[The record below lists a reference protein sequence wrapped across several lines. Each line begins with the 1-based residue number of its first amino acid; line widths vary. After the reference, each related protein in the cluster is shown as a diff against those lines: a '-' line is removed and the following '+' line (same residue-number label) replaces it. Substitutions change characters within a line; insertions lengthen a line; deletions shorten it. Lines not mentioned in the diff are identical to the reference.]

1 MTITNTLPSGKA
13 PTPDQILTEHLAEL
27 EDIAK
32 EVGATVTKVVRS
44 RIKVMLYYADPDK
57 DDPDKDIFLDEW
69 EHELEKDSRIFIAIF
84 PEMAAIFPEGHNE

>member
-1 MTITNTLPSGKA
+1 MTITNANLR
-13 PTPDQILTEHLAEL
+13 PDQILTEHLAEL

-57 DDPDKDIFLDEW
+57 DDPEMDIFLDEW
-69 EHELEKDSRIFIAIF
+69 EHELEKDSRIFVAIF
-84 PEMAAIFPEGHNE
+84 PDEG